1 MSVREYIFGLITSDP
16 ELNGLGITQDSTFVT
31 HSVDTPQIR
40 PLCILRWQA
49 ETPGLPSRRA
59 TAGAGS
65 IPNWPVNQRVLTVWV
80 HEDRNMGD
88 YTRID
93 RSLKR
98 LRTLLT
104 SVEGVHVG
112 PGDTW
117 LTAITWEGD
126 SDDLDDDEART
137 ITRNAQFRL
146 TGSAI

>member
-1 MSVREYIFGLITSDP
+1 MSVREYIFGLITSDA
-16 ELNGLGITQDSTFVT
+16 ELNEYGITVASTFVN
-31 HSVDTPQIR
+31 HSVDTPQVR

-49 ETPGLPSRRA
+49 ETPGLPARRA
-59 TAGAGS
+59 TAGAGNT
-65 IPNWPVNQRVLTVWV
+65 PDWPANQRVLTVWV
-80 HEDRNMGD
+80 HEDRNIGD

-93 RSLKR
+93 KSLKR

-104 SVEGVHVG
+104 GVEGVRVG
-112 PGDTW
+112 PGDAW
-117 LTAITWEGD
+117 LSAITWEGD